1 MVLGGA
7 SHSHTNGVHTMS
19 TNHNFDTRRA
29 VEERYRDEYA
39 PMSEQDRADFD
50 ATNRAIVVFGWLVVL
65 LGVISC
71 GMIAFATFLHF
82 SR

>member
-1 MVLGGA
+1 M
-7 SHSHTNGVHTMS
+7 T
-19 TNHNFDTRRA
+19 FDTRRA

-50 ATNRAIVVFGWLVVL
+50 SVNRSIMLFGWLVVL
-65 LGVISC
+65 LGVI
-71 GMIAFATFLHF
+71 GIAMIVIGTLEHV

>member
-1 MVLGGA
+1 
-7 SHSHTNGVHTMS
+7 MS
-19 TNHNFDTRRA
+19 TNDNFDSRVS
-29 VEERYRDEYA
+29 VEERYNDKIA
-39 PMSEQDRADFD
+39 PMSDSDRADFD
-50 ATNRAIVVFGWLVVL
+50 ATNRAIIVFGWLVVL

>member
-1 MVLGGA
+1 MA
-7 SHSHTNGVHTMS
+7 
-19 TNHNFDTRRA
+19 FDSRFA

-39 PMSEQDRADFD
+39 PMSDSDRADFD
-50 ATNRAIVVFGWLVVL
+50 ATNRAITVFGWLVVL
-65 LGVISC
+65 CGVIGC

>member
-1 MVLGGA
+1 
-7 SHSHTNGVHTMS
+7 MS
-19 TNHNFDTRRA
+19 FDSRIA
-29 VEERYRDEYA
+29 VEERYSDRYD
-39 PMSEQDRADFD
+39 PMSDADRADFD
-50 ATNRAIVVFGWLVVL
+50 ATNRAIIVFGWLVVL